1 MTLGGQAIT
10 RDNFGKLLEP
20 GLRKIVFNEFNR
32 LPWQYTGVFNVM
44 NSKKAQETDLRMGGF
59 SLWGKKGTLEN
70 TVYEDPTG
78 TDKVTYSH
86 ETFSKGFLVEKEMVD
101 DEQYN
106 QINKM
111 AGALGVAANQ
121 TIETHAASVFNN
133 AWNPNVASYK
143 GEALISANHQRLD
156 GGTRSNYIGNL
167 ALNEANLA
175 IAHKLASEQVD
186 ERGLKIAM
194 NYNTLVTGRANEIL
208 ARKLLESTNVPT
220 AGSTGQTFAVNDK
233 NVIKGAY
240 KLVILDWLDDPTAWF
255 LMDSSKHELNWFWR
269 EKLNFKNERDFD
281 SDVAKYKGRMRFSY
295 GWTSDIGILGAHVT
309 TP

>member
-1 MTLGGQAIT
+1 MAMGGVPII
-10 RDNFGKLLEP
+10 RDNFGRLLEP

-32 LPWQYTGVFNVM
+32 LGWQYTQVFNV
-44 NSKKAQETDLRMGGF
+44 NKSTKAQETDLRMGGF
-59 SLWGKKGTLEN
+59 SLWGEKGTLDN
-70 TVYEDPTG
+70 TIYEDPTG
-78 TDKVTYSH
+78 TDKVQYSH
-86 ETFSKGFLVEKEMVD
+86 KTFSKGFLVEKEMVD

-111 AGALGVAANQ
+111 AAALGVAANQ
-121 TIETHAASVFNN
+121 TVETHAASVFNN
-133 AWNPNVASYK
+133 AFTPSAANYK
-143 GEALISANHQRLD
+143 GEALISNTHQRLD
-156 GGTRSNYIGNL
+156 GGVRSNFIGNY

-194 NYNTLVTGRANEIL
+194 NYDTLVTGRANELL
-208 ARKLLESTNVPT
+208 ARKLLESSNVPT
-220 AGSTGQTFAVNDK
+220 AGSTGSTFAVNDK

-269 EKLNFKNERDFD
+269 ERLNFKNQMDFD

-295 GWTSDIGILGAHVT
+295 GWTSDIGILGARVT